1 MIFRRGQL
9 DHVIT
14 SIIVLFACFFIM
26 ALFYAFTIG
35 LSIFAK
41 PSYDVLSP
49 SKSPQVSADALR
61 DVFMHSSLNGL
72 PISVALDDFADALRY
87 RASQNGQLPVDEYT
101 ALLAPIERFFAQR
114 YGCSGTNA
122 FFLAKRFDS
131 DSDLKVYIDYPRLS
145 LNKLPLSLS
154 ISDPNMAP
162 DFDWNPSEK
171 SFPFALEPEVSRPF
185 GEGYSILKTD
195 KDVFVGVKGGKIC

>member
-41 PSYDVLSP
+41 PPYDVLSP

-61 DVFMHSSLNGL
+61 DVFMHSSMNGL
-72 PISVALDDFADALRY
+72 PITMALDDFSDALRT
-87 RASQNGQLPVDEYT
+87 SQNGQLPVDEYT

-114 YGCSGTNA
+114 YGCSNSNA
-122 FFLAKRFDS
+122 FFVAKRFDPY
-131 DSDLKVYIDYPRLS
+131 LKVYINYPGLS
-145 LNKLPLSLS
+145 LNKLPPSLS

-195 KDVFVGVKGGKIC
+195 KDVFVGVKGGKLC

>member
-72 PISVALDDFADALRY
+72 PITVALDDFADALRD
-87 RASQNGQLPVDEYT
+87 RGSQNGQLPADEYA

-114 YGCSGTNA
+114 YGCSNSNA
-122 FFLAKRFDS
+122 FFVAKRFDPY
-131 DSDLKVYIDYPRLS
+131 LKVYIDYPKLS
-145 LNKLPLSLS
+145 LNKLPLSLLM
-154 ISDPNMAP
+154 SDPNMAP

-171 SFPFALEPEVSRPF
+171 NFPFALEPEVSRPF
-185 GEGYSILKTD
+185 GEGYSILKTG